1 VGGGDVTEGEV
12 KEVKG
17 KCRERWKEREK
28 KTRIKVCDYR
38 NLVLCRHLSYSF
50 CCLDYDKENRRGGI
64 EWRNRRRRW

>member
-17 KCRERWKEREK
+17 KCRERWREREREK

-38 NLVLCRHLSYSF
+38 NLVLCRHL
-50 CCLDYDKENRRGGI
+50 
-64 EWRNRRRRW
+64 

>member
-38 NLVLCRHLSYSF
+38 NLVLCRHL
-50 CCLDYDKENRRGGI
+50 
-64 EWRNRRRRW
+64 